1 MEETLDFYIER
12 ISPLFSH
19 IGEHTGHEIAAAL
32 ISYKFGIY
40 ENVLK
45 RCGRAIRLLGDSDA
59 DATVRKALGI
69 LREDAA
75 SLREKISIRSYS
87 SAFTDD
93 ERAYLALDIPE
104 DRIEYTPGFQLDNA
118 LLLIYAVALISSPED
133 REALDE
139 QRKFALMIIE
149 PYLKLLGK

>member
-19 IGEHTGHEIAAAL
+19 IEERTGHEIAAAL

-45 RCGRAIRLLGDSDA
+45 RCDRAIRLLGDSDA
-59 DATVRKALGI
+59 EATVRKALGI
-69 LREDAA
+69 VREDATY
-75 SLREKISIRSYS
+75 LRENVSIRSYGY
-87 SAFTDD
+87 AFTDE
-93 ERAYLALDIPE
+93 ERVYLALDIPE
-104 DRIEYTPGFQLDNA
+104 DQVEYMPGFQLHNA
-118 LLLIYAVALISSPED
+118 LLLIYAVALIASPDD
-133 REALDE
+133 REALEE